1 MPAKTRKVQ
10 MTEEKNFANVPQAA
24 AVPKKRRKL
33 SVVWIIPILAAVVAV
48 GIAVERFLSQGP
60 TITIVFK
67 SAEGIE
73 AGKTFLKYKDVNIGQ
88 VSTVKLSED
97 FTKVV
102 VTAKIDKSAEGLIV
116 EDAKFWIEQPRV
128 SLSGISGIGTL
139 LSGNFIALEVG
150 KSDEKRRDFIGLD
163 VPPAITL
170 DQPGRQ
176 YVLQA
181 DELGSVGIGSP
192 LYYRRL
198 NVGQVIGYDLAEDG
212 RSVTIKVFVNAPY
225 DKYVTTATRF
235 WQASGIDVT
244 LGANGLSVETQ
255 SLLSVLIGG
264 IAFETPPTSQE
275 IKPAPAKAVFPLYS
289 SRTAAVAKHET
300 IVASY
305 VLYFNE
311 SLRGLSVGAPVT
323 YQGLPVGEVTSVGFE
338 YDEASDRIRPRV
350 DIAVYPA
357 RFAAYVKTSAVLEER
372 MRSEKK
378 RHSVIQKMV
387 AHGIRAQLRS
397 GSLLTGQLY
406 VAFDRFPNAPKAKVD
421 WTKDPPELPVM
432 PGALSELETKIASI
446 IAKIDKVP
454 FEAIGEDL
462 KKLLETTD
470 RTMTRIDEEITP
482 ELKASLEELKRVLE
496 NTDATLVGKDAPAQQ
511 ELREALQEIARAA
524 RAFRVLSEYLERNPD
539 ALIRGKTQEKP

>member
-1 MPAKTRKVQ
+1 
-10 MTEEKNFANVPQAA
+10 MTEEKDFTTVPQAA
-24 AVPKKRRKL
+24 AVPKKRRRL

-264 IAFETPPTSQE
+264 IAFETPPTSLD
-275 IKPAPAKAVFPLYS
+275 IKPAAEKAVFPLYG
-289 SRTAAVAKHET
+289 SRTAAVAKQET
-300 IVASY
+300 IVTSY

-338 YDEASDRIRPRV
+338 YDEATDRIRPRV

>member
-1 MPAKTRKVQ
+1 
-10 MTEEKNFANVPQAA
+10 MTEEKKFTSVPQAA
-24 AVPKKRRKL
+24 SVPKKRRRL
-33 SVVWIIPILAAVVAV
+33 SVVWIIPILAAVVAL

-73 AGKTFLKYKDVNIGQ
+73 AGKTFVKYKDVNVGQ
-88 VSTVKLSED
+88 VTKVKLSED
-97 FTKVV
+97 FQKVV
-102 VTAKIDKSAEGLIV
+102 VTAKIDKSAEGLMV
-116 EDAKFWIEQPRV
+116 KDAKFWIEQPRV

-150 KSDEKRRDFIGLD
+150 KSDETRRDFIGLD
-163 VPPAITL
+163 VPPAITV

-212 RSVTIKVFVNAPY
+212 RSVTIKIFVNAPY
-225 DKYVTTATRF
+225 DKYVTEATRF

-244 LGANGLSVETQ
+244 FGANGLSVETQ

-264 IAFETPPTSQE
+264 IAFETPPTSQAM
-275 IKPAPAKAVFPLYS
+275 KPAAEKTAFPLYG
-289 SRTAAVAKHET
+289 SRTAAVAKHEPM
-300 IVASY
+300 IASY
-305 VLYFNE
+305 VLYFTE

-323 YQGLPVGEVTSVGFE
+323 YLGLPVGEVTAIGFE
-338 YDEASDRIRPRV
+338 YNEATDRIRPRV

-357 RFAAYVKTSAVLEER
+357 RFAAYVKKSVALEER
-372 MRSEKK
+372 IKSEIK
-378 RHSVIQKMV
+378 RHGVIQKMV
-387 AHGIRAQLRS
+387 DRGIRAQLRS

-406 VAFDRFPNAPKAKVD
+406 VAFDHFPNAPKAKVD
-421 WTKDPPELPVM
+421 WTKEPPELPVM
-432 PGALSELETKIASI
+432 PGGLQELENKITSI
-446 IAKIDKVP
+446 VAKIEKMPLD
-454 FEAIGEDL
+454 AIGEDL
-462 KKLLETTD
+462 KKLLVTTNQA
-470 RTMTRIDEEITP
+470 IKHLDEDVTP

-524 RAFRVLSEYLERNPD
+524 RAFRVLTEYLERNPD

>member
-1 MPAKTRKVQ
+1 MP
-10 MTEEKNFANVPQAA
+10 EEKDFTSVPQAA
-24 AVPKKRRKL
+24 AVPKKRRRL
-33 SVVWIIPILAAVVAV
+33 SVVWIIPILAAVVAL

-67 SAEGIE
+67 TAEGIE
-73 AGKTFLKYKDVNIGQ
+73 AGKTFIKYKDVNVGQ
-88 VSTVKLSED
+88 VTKVKLSED
-97 FTKVV
+97 FQKVV

-128 SLSGISGIGTL
+128 TLSGISGIGTL

-150 KSDEKRRDFIGLD
+150 KSAEKRRDFIGLD

-212 RSVTIKVFVNAPY
+212 RTVNISVFVNAPY
-225 DKYVTTATRF
+225 DKYVTMNTRF

-275 IKPAPAKAVFPLYS
+275 MKPVAAKTAFPLYG
-289 SRTAAVAKHET
+289 SRTAAVAKHEPM
-300 IVASY
+300 VASY
-305 VLYFNE
+305 VLYFTE
-311 SLRGLSVGAPVT
+311 SLRGLNVGAPVT
-323 YQGLPVGEVTSVGFE
+323 YLGLPVGEVTAIGFE
-338 YDEASDRIRPRV
+338 YDEATDRIRPRV
-350 DIAVYPA
+350 DIALYPA
-357 RFAAYVKTSAVLEER
+357 RFAAYVKKSAVLEER
-372 MRSEKK
+372 IKSEIK
-378 RHSVIQKMV
+378 RHGVIQKMV
-387 AHGIRAQLRS
+387 DRGIRAQLRS
-397 GSLLTGQLY
+397 GSLVTGQLY

-421 WTKDPPELPVM
+421 WTKEPPELPVM
-432 PGALSELETKIASI
+432 PGGLQDLENKINSVL
-446 IAKIDKVP
+446 AKIDKVP

-462 KKLLETTD
+462 KKLLVTID
-470 RTMTRIDEEITP
+470 QAMKRLDEEVTP
-482 ELKASLEELKRVLE
+482 GLKASLEEFKRVLE

-524 RAFRVLSEYLERNPD
+524 RAIRVLTEYLERNPD

>member
-1 MPAKTRKVQ
+1 
-10 MTEEKNFANVPQAA
+10 MTEEKDFTSVPQAA
-24 AVPKKRRKL
+24 AVPKKRRRL
-33 SVVWIIPILAAVVAV
+33 SVVWIIPILAAVVAL

-73 AGKTFLKYKDVNIGQ
+73 AGKTFVKYKDVNIGQ
-88 VSTVKLSED
+88 VTKVKLSED
-97 FTKVV
+97 FQKVV
-102 VTAKIDKSAEGLIV
+102 VTAKIDKSAEGLMV
-116 EDAKFWIEQPRV
+116 KDAKFWIEQPRV

-150 KSDEKRRDFIGLD
+150 KSDETRRDFIGLD
-163 VPPAITL
+163 VPPAITV

-212 RSVTIKVFVNAPY
+212 RSVTIKIFVNAPY
-225 DKYVTTATRF
+225 DKYVTEATRF

-244 LGANGLSVETQ
+244 FGANGLSVETQ

-264 IAFETPPTSQE
+264 IAFEMPPTSQE
-275 IKPAPAKAVFPLYS
+275 IKPAAEKTAFPLYG
-289 SRTAAVAKHET
+289 SRTAAVAKHEPM
-300 IVASY
+300 VASY
-305 VLYFNE
+305 VLYFTE

-323 YQGLPVGEVTSVGFE
+323 YLGLPVGEVTDIGFE
-338 YDEASDRIRPRV
+338 YNEATDRIRPRV

-357 RFAAYVKTSAVLEER
+357 RFAAYVKKSAALEER
-372 MRSEKK
+372 IKSEIK
-378 RHSVIQKMV
+378 RHGVIQKMV
-387 AHGIRAQLRS
+387 DRGIRAQLRS
-397 GSLLTGQLY
+397 GSILTGQLY
-406 VAFDRFPNAPKAKVD
+406 VAFDHFPNAPKTKVD
-421 WTKDPPELPVM
+421 WTKEPPELPVM
-432 PGALSELETKIASI
+432 PGGLQELENKITSI
-446 IAKIDKVP
+446 VAKIDKMQLDV
-454 FEAIGEDL
+454 IGEDL
-462 KKLLETTD
+462 KKLLVTTNEA
-470 RTMTRIDEEITP
+470 IKHLDEEITP
-482 ELKASLEELKRVLE
+482 ELKTSLEELKRVLE

-511 ELREALQEIARAA
+511 ELREALQEMTRAA
-524 RAFRVLSEYLERNPD
+524 RAIRVFTEYLERNPD

>member
-1 MPAKTRKVQ
+1 MA
-10 MTEEKNFANVPQAA
+10 EEKDFMNVQEATA
-24 AVPKKRRKL
+24 MPKKRRKL
-33 SVVWIIPILAAVVAV
+33 SVVWIIPILAALVAL
-48 GIAVERFLSQGP
+48 GIAVQRVLSEGP

-67 SAEGIE
+67 SAEGVE
-73 AGKTFLKYKDVNIGQ
+73 AGKTNLKYKDVNIGL
-88 VSTVKLSED
+88 VKSVKLSED

-116 EDAKFWIEQPRV
+116 KDAKFWIEQPRI

-139 LSGNFIALEVG
+139 LSGNFIALEAG

-163 VPPAITL
+163 VPPAVSGE
-170 DQPGRQ
+170 QPGRQ

-192 LYYRRL
+192 LYYRQL

-244 LGANGLSVETQ
+244 IGANGLSVETQ

-264 IAFETPPTSQE
+264 IAFETSPTSQE
-275 IKPAPAKAVFPLYS
+275 MKPAAAKAVFPLYG

-311 SLRGLSVGAPVT
+311 SLRGLSVGAPVM
-323 YQGLPVGEVTSVGFE
+323 YLGLPVGEVTDIGFE
-338 YDEASDRIRPRV
+338 YNVATDKIRPRV
-350 DIAVYPA
+350 DIVVYPT
-357 RFAAYVKTSAVLEER
+357 RFAAYVKTSVALEEKIQ
-372 MRSEKK
+372 SEKK
-378 RHSVIQKMV
+378 RHGIIQKLIDR
-387 AHGIRAQLRS
+387 GIRAQLRS

-406 VAFDRFPNAPKAKVD
+406 VAFDRFPDAPKTKVD
-421 WTKDPPELPVM
+421 WTKKPPELPVM
-432 PGALSELETKIASI
+432 PSGLQELENKINRI

-470 RTMTRIDEEITP
+470 VAIKRLDEEVTP

>member
-1 MPAKTRKVQ
+1 
-10 MTEEKNFANVPQAA
+10 MTDEKDFTNVPQAA
-24 AVPKKRRKL
+24 AVPKKRRRL
-33 SVVWIIPILAAVVAV
+33 SVVWIIPILAAVVAL

-73 AGKTFLKYKDVNIGQ
+73 AGKTFVKYKDVNIGQ
-88 VSTVKLSED
+88 VTKVKLSED
-97 FTKVV
+97 FQKVV

-116 EDAKFWIEQPRV
+116 EDAKFWVESPRV

-139 LSGNFIALEVG
+139 LSGNYIGMEAG
-150 KSDEKRRDFIGLD
+150 KSSEKRRDFIGLE
-163 VPPAITL
+163 VPPTIT

-176 YVLQA
+176 FVLQA
-181 DELGSVGIGSP
+181 DELGSVGIGAP
-192 LYYRRL
+192 VYFRRF

-225 DKYVTTATRF
+225 DKYVTSGTKF

-244 LGANGLSVETQ
+244 LGANGLTVQTQ
-255 SLLSVLIGG
+255 SFLSVLIGG

-275 IKPAPAKAVFPLYS
+275 TKPAAAKTVFPLYS
-289 SRTAAVAKHET
+289 DRNAAVAKHET
-300 IVASY
+300 IVVPY
-305 VLYFNE
+305 VLYFKE
-311 SLRGLSVGAPVT
+311 GLRGLSVGAPVT
-323 YQGLPVGEVTSVGFE
+323 YLGLPAGEVTEIGFE
-338 YDEASDRIRPRV
+338 YDEATGEIRPRV
-350 DIAVYPA
+350 DIAIYPA
-357 RFAAYVKTSAVLEER
+357 RLLAHVKHADYLNARVNIP
-372 MRSEKK
+372 KD
-378 RHSVIQKMV
+378 RHSFIQKLV
-387 AHGIRAQLRS
+387 NRGFRAQLRS
-397 GSLLTGQLY
+397 GSILTGQLY
-406 VAFDRFPNAPKAKVD
+406 VAFEKFPNAPKVKVD

-446 IAKIDKVP
+446 VAKIDKVP

-462 KKLLETTD
+462 KKLLETTNVA
-470 RTMTRIDEEITP
+470 IKHLDEDVTP
-482 ELKASLEELKRVLE
+482 ELKASLEELRRVLE

-539 ALIRGKTQEKP
+539 ALIRGKTQEKR

>member
-1 MPAKTRKVQ
+1 
-10 MTEEKNFANVPQAA
+10 MTEEKDFTNVPQAT

-33 SVVWIIPILAAVVAV
+33 SVVWIIPILAAVVAL

-73 AGKTFLKYKDVNIGQ
+73 AGKTFVKYKDVNIGQ
-88 VSTVKLSED
+88 VTKVKLSED
-97 FTKVV
+97 FQKVV

-150 KSDEKRRDFIGLD
+150 KSAEKRRDFIGLD

-176 YVLQA
+176 FVLQA

-212 RSVTIKVFVNAPY
+212 KSVIIKIFVNAPY

-235 WQASGIDVT
+235 WQASGIDVS

-264 IAFETPPTSQE
+264 IAFETPPSSQE
-275 IKPAPAKAVFPLYS
+275 TKPAAAKAVFPLYG

-311 SLRGLSVGAPVT
+311 SLRGLNAGAPVT

-338 YDEASDRIRPRV
+338 YDEATDRIRPRV

-357 RFAAYVKTSAVLEER
+357 RFAAYVKKSAVLQES
-372 MRSEKK
+372 MQSEKK
-378 RHSVIQKMV
+378 RHSVIEKMIDR
-387 AHGIRAQLRS
+387 GIRAQLRS

-421 WTKDPPELPVM
+421 WTKEPPELPVM
-432 PGALSELETKIASI
+432 PGGLQELESKITSI
-446 IAKIDKVP
+446 LAKIDKMP
-454 FEAIGEDL
+454 LDAIGEDL

-470 RTMTRIDEEITP
+470 RTIKRLDEEITP
-482 ELKASLEELKRVLE
+482 ELKASLEELRRVLE

-524 RAFRVLSEYLERNPD
+524 RAFRVLSEYLDRNPD

>member
-1 MPAKTRKVQ
+1 
-10 MTEEKNFANVPQAA
+10 MTEEKDFTIVPQAA
-24 AVPKKRRKL
+24 AVPKKRRRL

-67 SAEGIE
+67 TAEGIE
-73 AGKTFLKYKDVNIGQ
+73 AGKTFVKYKDVNVGQ
-88 VSTVKLSED
+88 VTKVKLSED
-97 FTKVV
+97 FQKVV
-102 VTAKIDKSAEGLIV
+102 VTAKIDKSAEGLMV
-116 EDAKFWIEQPRV
+116 NDAKFWIEQPRV

-163 VPPAITL
+163 VPPAITV

-198 NVGQVIGYDLAEDG
+198 NVGQVIGYDLSEDG

-225 DKYVTTATRF
+225 DKYVTGATRF

-275 IKPAPAKAVFPLYS
+275 MKPAAEKTAFPLYG
-289 SRTAAVAKHET
+289 SRTAAVAKHEPM
-300 IVASY
+300 VASY
-305 VLYFNE
+305 VLYFTE

-323 YQGLPVGEVTSVGFE
+323 YLGLPVGEVTDIGFE
-338 YDEASDRIRPRV
+338 YNEATDRVRPRV

-357 RFAAYVKTSAVLEER
+357 RFAAYVKKSAALEER
-372 MRSEKK
+372 IKSEIK
-378 RHSVIQKMV
+378 RHGVIQKMV
-387 AHGIRAQLRS
+387 DRGIRAQLRS
-397 GSLLTGQLY
+397 GSILTGQLY
-406 VAFDRFPNAPKAKVD
+406 VAFDHFPNAPKAKVD
-421 WTKDPPELPVM
+421 WTKEPPELPVM
-432 PGALSELETKIASI
+432 PSGLQELENKITSI
-446 IAKIDKVP
+446 VAKIEKMPLD
-454 FEAIGEDL
+454 AIGEDL
-462 KKLLETTD
+462 KKLLATTD
-470 RTMTRIDEEITP
+470 QLMSRIDEEIVP
-482 ELKASLEELKRVLE
+482 ELKSSLEELRDATASARRVLD
-496 NTDATLVGKDAPAQQ
+496 NTDTTLVGKDAPAQQ

-524 RAFRVLSEYLERNPD
+524 RAFRVLTEYLERNPD

>member
-1 MPAKTRKVQ
+1 
-10 MTEEKNFANVPQAA
+10 MTEEKDFTNVPQATA
-24 AVPKKRRKL
+24 MPKKRRKL

-73 AGKTFLKYKDVNIGQ
+73 AGKTFVKYKDVNIGQ
-88 VSTVKLSED
+88 VKSVKLSED
-97 FTKVV
+97 FQKVV

-116 EDAKFWIEQPRV
+116 KDAKFWIEQPRI

-139 LSGNFIALEVG
+139 LSGNFVALEVG
-150 KSDEKRRDFIGLD
+150 RSDEARRDFVGLD
-163 VPPAITL
+163 VPPAITI

-176 YVLQA
+176 FVLQA

-264 IAFETPPTSQE
+264 IAFETPPTSGE
-275 IKPAPAKAVFPLYS
+275 LKPAAAKAVFPLYG
-289 SRTAAVAKHET
+289 SRTVAVAKHET
-300 IVASY
+300 LVVSY

-311 SLRGLSVGAPVT
+311 SLRGMSVGAPVT
-323 YQGLPVGEVTSVGFE
+323 YQGLPVGEVTAVGFE
-338 YDEASDRIRPRV
+338 YNETIDRIRPRV
-350 DIAVYPA
+350 DIVVYPA
-357 RFAAYVKTSAVLEER
+357 RFAAYVKTSVVLEEKIQ
-372 MRSEKK
+372 SEKK
-378 RHSVIQKMV
+378 RHGIIQKLIDR
-387 AHGIRAQLRS
+387 GIRAQLRS

-421 WTKDPPELPVM
+421 WTEEPPELPVM
-432 PGALSELETKIASI
+432 PSNLQELENKINSI
-446 IAKIDKVP
+446 VAKIEKMPLD
-454 FEAIGEDL
+454 AIGEDL
-462 KKLLETTD
+462 KKLLATTD
-470 RTMTRIDEEITP
+470 QLMSRIDGEIVP
-482 ELKASLEELKRVLE
+482 ELKSSLEELRGATAAARRVLDD
-496 NTDATLVGKDAPAQQ
+496 TDATLVGRDAPAQQ

-524 RAFRVLSEYLERNPD
+524 RAFRVLTEYLERNPD
-539 ALIRGKTQEKP
+539 ALLRGKTQEKP

>member
-1 MPAKTRKVQ
+1 MPAKTRKIQ
-10 MTEEKNFANVPQAA
+10 MTEEKDLTNVPQAA
-24 AVPKKRRKL
+24 AVPKKRRRL
-33 SVVWIIPILAAVVAV
+33 SVVWIIPILAAVVAL

-67 SAEGIE
+67 AAEGIE

-88 VSTVKLSED
+88 VTKVKLSED

-116 EDAKFWIEQPRV
+116 KDAKFWVEQPRV
-128 SLSGISGIGTL
+128 TLSGISGIGTL

-150 KSDEKRRDFIGLD
+150 KSDEKRRDFIGLE

-176 YVLQA
+176 FVLHA
-181 DELGSVGIGSP
+181 DELGSVGLGSP

-225 DKYVTTATRF
+225 DKYVTAATRF

-244 LGANGLSVETQ
+244 MGANGLTVQTQ
-255 SLLSVLIGG
+255 SVLSVLIGG

-275 IKPAPAKAVFPLYS
+275 MKPAAAKTAFPLFG
-289 SRTAAVAKHET
+289 SRTAAVAKHEL

-323 YQGLPVGEVTSVGFE
+323 YLGLPVGEVTAIGFE
-338 YDEASDRIRPRV
+338 YNEATDRIRPRV

-357 RFAAYVKTSAVLEER
+357 RFAAYVKKSAVLDEKNLG
-372 MRSEKK
+372 EKK

-387 AHGIRAQLRS
+387 DHGIRAQLRS
-397 GSLLTGQLY
+397 GSILTGQMY

-421 WTKDPPELPVM
+421 WTKEPPELPVM
-432 PGALSELETKIASI
+432 PGGLQELENKITSI
-446 IAKIDKVP
+446 LAKIDKVP

-462 KKLLETTD
+462 KKLLATTD
-470 RTMTRIDEEITP
+470 QLMSRIDGEIVP
-482 ELKASLEELKRVLE
+482 ELKTSMEGLRRVLE

-524 RAFRVLSEYLERNPD
+524 RAIRVLTDYLERNPE

>member
-1 MPAKTRKVQ
+1 
-10 MTEEKNFANVPQAA
+10 MTEEREFTTVPQAA
-24 AVPKKRRKL
+24 AMPKKRQRL
-33 SVVWIIPILAAVVAV
+33 SVVWIIPILAAVVAL
-48 GIAVERFLSQGP
+48 GIAIERFMSQGP

-73 AGKTFLKYKDVNIGQ
+73 AGKTFVKYKDVNIGQ
-88 VSTVKLSED
+88 VTKVKLSED
-97 FTKVV
+97 FQKVV
-102 VTAKIDKSAEGLIV
+102 VTAKIDKSAEGLMV
-116 EDAKFWIEQPRV
+116 KDAKFWIEQPRV

-139 LSGNFIALEVG
+139 LSGNFVALEVG
-150 KSDEKRRDFIGLD
+150 TSDEARRDFIGLD
-163 VPPAITL
+163 VPPAITV

-176 YVLQA
+176 FVLQA

-225 DKYVTTATRF
+225 DKYVTTNARF

-264 IAFETPPTSQE
+264 IAFETPPNVPE
-275 IKPAPAKAVFPLYS
+275 MKPATAKTVFPLYG
-289 SRTAAVAKHET
+289 SRTAAVAKHEP

-305 VLYFNE
+305 VLYFTE

-323 YQGLPVGEVTSVGFE
+323 YLGLPVGEVTAIGFE
-338 YDEASDRIRPRV
+338 YDEATDRIRPRV

-357 RFAAYVKTSAVLEER
+357 RFAAYVKTSPGLETKIQ
-372 MRSEKK
+372 SENK
-378 RHSVIQKMV
+378 RHDVIQKMV
-387 AHGIRAQLRS
+387 DRGIRAQLRS
-397 GSLLTGQLY
+397 GSVVTGQLY
-406 VAFDRFPNAPKAKVD
+406 VAFDRFPNAPKVKVD
-421 WTKDPPELPVM
+421 WTKKPPELPVM
-432 PGALSELETKIASI
+432 LSGLQELENKISSI
-446 IAKIDKVP
+446 IAKIDKMP
-454 FEAIGEDL
+454 LDAIGEDL

-470 RTMTRIDEEITP
+470 RAIKRLDEEVTP
-482 ELKASLEELKRVLE
+482 ELKSSLEELKRVLE

-539 ALIRGKTQEKP
+539 ALLRGKTQEKP

>member
-1 MPAKTRKVQ
+1 
-10 MTEEKNFANVPQAA
+10 MTEEKDFANVPQAA
-24 AVPKKRRKL
+24 TLPKKRRKL

-73 AGKTFLKYKDVNIGQ
+73 AGKTFVKYKDVNIGQ
-88 VSTVKLSED
+88 VTKVKLSGD
-97 FTKVV
+97 FQKAV
-102 VTAKIDKSAEGLIV
+102 VTAKIDKSAEGLMV
-116 EDAKFWIEQPRV
+116 KDAKFWIEQPRV

-139 LSGNFIALEVG
+139 LSGNFVALEVG
-150 KSDEKRRDFIGLD
+150 KSDETRRDFIGLAM
-163 VPPAITL
+163 PPAITI

-176 YVLQA
+176 FILQA

-212 RSVTIKVFVNAPY
+212 RSVTINVFVNAPY

-235 WQASGIDVT
+235 WQASGIDVK

-264 IAFETPPTSQE
+264 IAFETPPTSLE
-275 IKPAPAKAVFPLYS
+275 MKPAADKTVFPLYG
-289 SRTAAVAKHET
+289 SRTAAVAKHEP
-300 IVASY
+300 IVTPY
-305 VLYFNE
+305 VLYFSE
-311 SLRGLSVGAPVT
+311 SLRGLSIGAPVT
-323 YQGLPVGEVTSVGFE
+323 YLGLPVGEVTDVGLE
-338 YDEASDRIRPRV
+338 YDQTTDKIRPRV
-350 DIAVYPA
+350 DIVVYPA
-357 RFAAYVKTSAVLEER
+357 RFVAYVKKSAGLEEKIKR
-372 MRSEKK
+372 EKT
-378 RHSVIQKMV
+378 HHGFIQKLV
-387 AHGIRAQLRS
+387 DRGIRAQLRS

-421 WTKDPPELPVM
+421 WNKEPPELPVM
-432 PGALSELETKIASI
+432 PGGLQDLENKINRI
-446 IAKIDKVP
+446 LAKIDKVP
-454 FEAIGEDL
+454 FDAIGDDL

-470 RTMTRIDEEITP
+470 QAIKRLDEEVTP
-482 ELKASLEELKRVLE
+482 ELKASLEELKCVLE

-524 RAFRVLSEYLERNPD
+524 RAIRVLTEYLERNPD

>member
-1 MPAKTRKVQ
+1 MPAKARKVP
-10 MTEEKNFANVPQAA
+10 MTEEKDFTNVPQAA
-24 AVPKKRRKL
+24 TVPKKRRKL

-73 AGKTFLKYKDVNIGQ
+73 AGKTFIKYKDVNVGQ
-88 VSTVKLSED
+88 VTKVKLSED
-97 FTKVV
+97 FQKVV
-102 VTAKIDKSAEGLIV
+102 VTAKIDKSADGLIV

-128 SLSGISGIGTL
+128 TLSGISGIGTL

-150 KSDEKRRDFIGLD
+150 KSAEKRRDFVGLD

-212 RSVTIKVFVNAPY
+212 RSVTIKVFVNTPY
-225 DKYVTTATRF
+225 DKYVTEATRF

-275 IKPAPAKAVFPLYS
+275 MKPAAAKTAFPLYG
-289 SRTAAVAKHET
+289 SRNAAVAKHEPM
-300 IVASY
+300 VASY

-311 SLRGLSVGAPVT
+311 SLRGLSIGAPVT

-338 YDEASDRIRPRV
+338 YDEATDRIRPRV

-357 RFAAYVKTSAVLEER
+357 RFAAYVKKSAVLEER
-372 MRSEKK
+372 IKSERK
-378 RHSVIQKMV
+378 RHGVIQKMV
-387 AHGIRAQLRS
+387 DRGIRAQLRS

-406 VAFDRFPNAPKAKVD
+406 VAFDHFPNAPKAKVD
-421 WTKDPPELPVM
+421 WTKEPPELPVM
-432 PGALSELETKIASI
+432 PGGLQELENRINRI
-446 IAKIDKVP
+446 LAKIDKVP

-462 KKLLETTD
+462 KKLLVTTD
-470 RTMTRIDEEITP
+470 QAMKRLDEEVTP
-482 ELKASLEELKRVLE
+482 ELKASLEGLKRVLE

-511 ELREALQEIARAA
+511 ELREALHEIARAA
-524 RAFRVLSEYLERNPD
+524 RSIRALTEYLERNPE

>member
-264 IAFETPPTSQE
+264 IAFETPPTSLD
-275 IKPAPAKAVFPLYS
+275 IKPAAEKAVFPLYG
-289 SRTAAVAKHET
+289 SRTAAVAKQET
-300 IVASY
+300 IVTSY

-338 YDEASDRIRPRV
+338 YDEATDRIRPRV

-421 WTKDPPELPVM
+421 WTKEPPELPVM

>member
-1 MPAKTRKVQ
+1 
-10 MTEEKNFANVPQAA
+10 MTEEKDFTNVPQAT
-24 AVPKKRRKL
+24 AVPKRHRRL
-33 SVVWIIPILAAVVAV
+33 SVVWIIPILAAVVAL
-48 GIAVERFLSQGP
+48 GIAIERYLSQGP

-73 AGKTFLKYKDVNIGQ
+73 AGKTFVKYKDVNIGQ
-88 VSTVKLSED
+88 VAKVMLSED
-97 FTKVV
+97 FQKVV
-102 VTAKIDKSAEGLIV
+102 VTAKIDKSAEGLMV
-116 EDAKFWIEQPRV
+116 KDAKFWIEQPRV

-150 KSDEKRRDFIGLD
+150 RSNEKRRDFIGLD
-163 VPPAITL
+163 VPPAITV

-181 DELGSVGIGSP
+181 HELGSVGIGSP

-212 RSVTIKVFVNAPY
+212 RSVTIKIFVNAPY

-244 LGANGLSVETQ
+244 LGANGLSVDTQ
-255 SLLSVLIGG
+255 SLLSMLIGG
-264 IAFETPPTSQE
+264 IAFETPPTSLE
-275 IKPAPAKAVFPLYS
+275 MKPAAAEAVFPLYG

-323 YQGLPVGEVTSVGFE
+323 YLGLPVGEVTDVGLE
-338 YDEASDRIRPRV
+338 YDKASDRVRPRV
-350 DIAVYPA
+350 DITTYPE
-357 RFAAYVKTSAVLEER
+357 RFVAFVKKSDALYEGKIQ
-372 MRSEKK
+372 SEKK
-378 RHSVIQKMV
+378 RHAVIQKLIDR
-387 AHGIRAQLRS
+387 GIRAQLRS
-397 GSLLTGQLY
+397 GSLLTGQLF
-406 VAFDRFPNAPKAKVD
+406 VAFDRFPDAPKAKVD
-421 WTKDPPELPVM
+421 WTKEPPELPVM
-432 PGALSELETKIASI
+432 PSSLQELENKIASI
-446 IAKIDKVP
+446 VAKIDKMP
-454 FEAIGEDL
+454 LDAIGKDL
-462 KKLLETTD
+462 KKLIETTD
-470 RTMTRIDEEITP
+470 QMMSRIDEEVVP
-482 ELKASLEELKRVLE
+482 ELKASLGELKRVLE

>member
-1 MPAKTRKVQ
+1 MA
-10 MTEEKNFANVPQAA
+10 EEKDFTNVPQAA

-73 AGKTFLKYKDVNIGQ
+73 AGKTFVKYKDVNIGQ
-88 VSTVKLSED
+88 VTKVKLSED
-97 FTKVV
+97 FQKVV
-102 VTAKIDKSAEGLIV
+102 VTAKIDKSAEGLMV
-116 EDAKFWIEQPRV
+116 KDAKFWIEQPRV

-139 LSGNFIALEVG
+139 LSGNFVALEVG
-150 KSDEKRRDFIGLD
+150 RSDEARRDFIGLD
-163 VPPAITL
+163 VPPAITV

-198 NVGQVIGYDLAEDG
+198 RVGQVIGYDLAEDG

-264 IAFETPPTSQE
+264 IAFETPPTSGE
-275 IKPAPAKAVFPLYS
+275 LKPAAAKAVFPLYG

-300 IVASY
+300 LVASY

-311 SLRGLSVGAPVT
+311 SLRGMSVGAPVT
-323 YQGLPVGEVTSVGFE
+323 YQGLPVGEVTAVGFE
-338 YDEASDRIRPRV
+338 YNETTDRIRPRV
-350 DIAVYPA
+350 DIVVYPA
-357 RFAAYVKTSAVLEER
+357 RFAAYVKTSVALEEKIQ
-372 MRSEKK
+372 SEKK
-378 RHSVIQKMV
+378 RHGIIQKLIDR
-387 AHGIRAQLRS
+387 GIRAQLRS

-406 VAFDRFPNAPKAKVD
+406 VAFDRFPNAPKATVD
-421 WTKDPPELPVM
+421 WTKEPPELPVM
-432 PGALSELETKIASI
+432 PSNLQELENKINSI
-446 IAKIDKVP
+446 VAKIEKMPLD
-454 FEAIGEDL
+454 AIGEDL
-462 KKLLETTD
+462 KKLLATTD
-470 RTMTRIDEEITP
+470 QLMSRIDGEIVP
-482 ELKASLEELKRVLE
+482 ELKTSLEELRGATAAARRVLE
-496 NTDATLVGKDAPAQQ
+496 DTDATLVGRDAPAQQ

-524 RAFRVLSEYLERNPD
+524 RAFRVLTEYLERNPD
-539 ALIRGKTQEKP
+539 ALLRGKTQEKP

>member
-1 MPAKTRKVQ
+1 
-10 MTEEKNFANVPQAA
+10 MTEEKDFTNVPQAA
-24 AVPKKRRKL
+24 AVPKKRRRL
-33 SVVWIIPILAAVVAV
+33 SVVWIIPTLAAVVAL

-67 SAEGIE
+67 AAEGIE
-73 AGKTFLKYKDVNIGQ
+73 AGKTFVKYKDVNIGQ
-88 VSTVKLSED
+88 VTKVKLSED
-97 FTKVV
+97 FQKVV
-102 VTAKIDKSAEGLIV
+102 VTAKIDKSAGGLMV
-116 EDAKFWIEQPRV
+116 NDAKFWIEQPRV

-150 KSDEKRRDFIGLD
+150 KSDETRREFIGLD
-163 VPPAITL
+163 VPPAITV

-192 LYYRRL
+192 VYYRRL
-198 NVGQVIGYDLAEDG
+198 NVGQVIGYDLADDG
-212 RSVTIKVFVNAPY
+212 RSVTIEIFVHAPY

-264 IAFETPPTSQE
+264 IAFETPPTSLE
-275 IKPAPAKAVFPLYS
+275 MKPAAAKSVFPLFG
-289 SRTAAVAKHET
+289 SRNAAVAKHET

-323 YQGLPVGEVTSVGFE
+323 YQGLPVGEVTDIGFE
-338 YDEASDRIRPRV
+338 YNEVTDRIRPRV

-357 RFAAYVKTSAVLEER
+357 RFAAYVKTSAVLEKKIQ
-372 MRSEKK
+372 SEKR
-378 RHSVIQKMV
+378 RHGVIQKMV
-387 AHGIRAQLRS
+387 DRGIRAQLRS

-421 WTKDPPELPVM
+421 WTKEPPELPVM
-432 PGALSELETKIASI
+432 PSGLQELENKINSI

-454 FEAIGEDL
+454 FEAISEDL
-462 KKLLETTD
+462 KKLLVTTNEAI
-470 RTMTRIDEEITP
+470 RHLDEDVTP

>member
-1 MPAKTRKVQ
+1 
-10 MTEEKNFANVPQAA
+10 MTEEKDLTNVPQAA
-24 AVPKKRRKL
+24 AVPKKRRRL
-33 SVVWIIPILAAVVAV
+33 SVVWIIPILAAVVAL

-67 SAEGIE
+67 AAEGIE

-88 VSTVKLSED
+88 VTKVKLSED

-116 EDAKFWIEQPRV
+116 KDAKFWVEQPRV
-128 SLSGISGIGTL
+128 TLSGISGIGTL

-150 KSDEKRRDFIGLD
+150 KSDEKRRDFIGLE

-176 YVLQA
+176 FVLHA
-181 DELGSVGIGSP
+181 DELGSVGLGSP

-225 DKYVTTATRF
+225 DKYVTAATRF

-244 LGANGLSVETQ
+244 MGANGLTVQTQ
-255 SLLSVLIGG
+255 SVLSVLIGG

-275 IKPAPAKAVFPLYS
+275 MKPAAAKTAFPLFG
-289 SRTAAVAKHET
+289 SRTAAVAKHEL

-323 YQGLPVGEVTSVGFE
+323 YLGLPVGEVTAIGFE
-338 YDEASDRIRPRV
+338 YNEATDRIRPRV

-357 RFAAYVKTSAVLEER
+357 RFAAYVKKSAVLDEKNLG
-372 MRSEKK
+372 EKK

-387 AHGIRAQLRS
+387 DHGIRAQLRS
-397 GSLLTGQLY
+397 GSILTGQMY

-421 WTKDPPELPVM
+421 WTKEPPELPVM
-432 PGALSELETKIASI
+432 PGGLQELENKITSI
-446 IAKIDKVP
+446 LAKIDKVP

-462 KKLLETTD
+462 KKLLATTD
-470 RTMTRIDEEITP
+470 QLMSRIDGEIVP
-482 ELKASLEELKRVLE
+482 ELKTSMEGLRRVLE

-524 RAFRVLSEYLERNPD
+524 RAIRVLTDYLERNPE

>member
-1 MPAKTRKVQ
+1 
-10 MTEEKNFANVPQAA
+10 MTENTELTNIPQATA
-24 AVPKKRRKL
+24 EPKKRRRL
-33 SVVWIIPILAAVVAV
+33 SVVWIIPILAAVVAL

-67 SAEGIE
+67 AAEGIE

-88 VSTVKLSED
+88 VTKVKLSED

-116 EDAKFWIEQPRV
+116 KDAKFWVEQPRV
-128 SLSGISGIGTL
+128 TLSGISGIGTL

-150 KSDEKRRDFIGLD
+150 KSDEKRRDFIGLE

-176 YVLQA
+176 FVLHA
-181 DELGSVGIGSP
+181 DELGSVGLGSP

-225 DKYVTTATRF
+225 DKYVTAATRF

-244 LGANGLSVETQ
+244 MGANGLTVQTQ
-255 SLLSVLIGG
+255 SVLSVLIGG

-275 IKPAPAKAVFPLYS
+275 MKPAAAKTAFPLFG
-289 SRTAAVAKHET
+289 SRTAAVAKHEL

-323 YQGLPVGEVTSVGFE
+323 YLGLPVGEVTAIGFE
-338 YDEASDRIRPRV
+338 YNEATDRIRPRV

-357 RFAAYVKTSAVLEER
+357 RFAAYVKKSAVLDEKNLG
-372 MRSEKK
+372 EKK

-387 AHGIRAQLRS
+387 DHGIRAQLRS
-397 GSLLTGQLY
+397 GSILTGQMY

-421 WTKDPPELPVM
+421 WTKEPPELPVM
-432 PGALSELETKIASI
+432 PGGLQELENKITSI
-446 IAKIDKVP
+446 LAKIDKVP

-462 KKLLETTD
+462 KKLLATTD
-470 RTMTRIDEEITP
+470 QLMSRIDGEIVP
-482 ELKASLEELKRVLE
+482 ELKTSMEGLRRVLE

-524 RAFRVLSEYLERNPD
+524 RAIRVLTDYLERNPE

>member
-1 MPAKTRKVQ
+1 
-10 MTEEKNFANVPQAA
+10 MTEEKGFTTIPQAA

-33 SVVWIIPILAAVVAV
+33 SVVWIIPILAAVVAL
-48 GIAVERFLSQGP
+48 GIAIERFLSQGP

-73 AGKTFLKYKDVNIGQ
+73 AGKTFVKYKDVNIGQ
-88 VSTVKLSED
+88 VTKVKLSED
-97 FTKVV
+97 FQKVV
-102 VTAKIDKSAEGLIV
+102 VTAKIDKSAEGLMV
-116 EDAKFWIEQPRV
+116 KDAKFWIEQPRV

-139 LSGNFIALEVG
+139 LSGNFVALEVG
-150 KSDEKRRDFIGLD
+150 TSDEKRRDFIGLD
-163 VPPAITL
+163 VPPAITV
-170 DQPGRQ
+170 DQPGKQ
-176 YVLQA
+176 FVLQA

-212 RSVTIKVFVNAPY
+212 RSVTIKIFVNAPY
-225 DKYVTTATRF
+225 DKYVTTNTRF

-264 IAFETPPTSQE
+264 IAFETPSNVPE
-275 IKPAPAKAVFPLYS
+275 MKPAAAKTVFPLYG
-289 SRTAAVAKHET
+289 SRTAAVAKHEP

-305 VLYFNE
+305 VLYFTE

-323 YQGLPVGEVTSVGFE
+323 YMGLPVGEVTDIGFE
-338 YDEASDRIRPRV
+338 YNEATDRIRPRV

-357 RFAAYVKTSAVLEER
+357 RFAAYVKTSAGLEEKIK
-372 MRSEKK
+372 SEKK
-378 RHSVIQKMV
+378 RHGVIQKLV
-387 AHGIRAQLRS
+387 DRGIRAQLRS

-406 VAFDRFPNAPKAKVD
+406 VAFDRFPDAPKAKVD
-421 WTKDPPELPVM
+421 WTKAPPELPVM
-432 PGALSELETKIASI
+432 PSGMQELENKITSI
-446 IAKIDKVP
+446 VAKIEKMPLD
-454 FEAIGEDL
+454 AIGEDL
-462 KKLLETTD
+462 KKLLATTD
-470 RTMTRIDEEITP
+470 QLMSRIDEEIVP
-482 ELKASLEELKRVLE
+482 ELKSSLEDLRGATVAAKRVLE
-496 NTDATLVGKDAPAQQ
+496 NTDTTLVGKDAPAQQ

-524 RAFRVLSEYLERNPD
+524 RAFRVLTEYLERNPD

>member
-1 MPAKTRKVQ
+1 

-378 RHSVIQKMV
+378 RHGVIQKMV